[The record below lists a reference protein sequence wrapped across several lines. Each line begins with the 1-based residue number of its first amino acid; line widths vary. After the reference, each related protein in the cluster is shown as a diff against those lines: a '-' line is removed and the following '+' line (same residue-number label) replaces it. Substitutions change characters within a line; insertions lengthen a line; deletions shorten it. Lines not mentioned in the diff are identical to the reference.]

1 MNEICYFVL
10 YTDKCADNNTQKLS
24 MKNNVINPWRSGFEA
39 TLQIK
44 VEKVGRT
51 SLQMP

>member
-1 MNEICYFVL
+1 MLL
-10 YTDKCADNNTQKLS
+10 YTYECADNKNTQKLS
-24 MKNNVINPWRSGFEA
+24 MKINVIDPWRSGFKA

-51 SLQMP
+51 ALQTP